1 MPTALPPASKTFP
14 GELAPADTFLLVEE
28 VSKSF
33 GTFQAL
39 NRIDLEITKGSTIAL
54 IGASGSGKS
63 TLLRILGGLAEP
75 TSGRVWIN
83 EHNAAEVPLQERNIG
98 IVFQDY
104 ALFAHLTV
112 AENIA
117 FSLEIKN
124 WPLEARAKRVKE
136 LLHFIRLYDYR
147 HNYPKQLS
155 GGQQQRVALARAIA
169 AKPSLLLLDEP
180 FGALDRK
187 IRAEFRTWLRD
198 VPLEDPQNPVTTIF
212 VTHDHQEAMEVAS
225 EIILLKDGY
234 VKYRVTPEEFYY
246 CVLREEEL
254 PLQPI
259 PSATPQTAAE
269 PRPDFR
275 RRQPHLL
282 RTPESPS
289 NLPKV

>member
-83 EHNAAEVPLQERNIG
+83 EHNAAEVPIQERNIG

-225 EIILLKDGY
+225 EIIL
-234 VKYRVTPEEFYY
+234 
-246 CVLREEEL
+246 C
-254 PLQPI
+254 
-259 PSATPQTAAE
+259 
-269 PRPDFR
+269 
-275 RRQPHLL
+275 
-282 RTPESPS
+282 
-289 NLPKV
+289 